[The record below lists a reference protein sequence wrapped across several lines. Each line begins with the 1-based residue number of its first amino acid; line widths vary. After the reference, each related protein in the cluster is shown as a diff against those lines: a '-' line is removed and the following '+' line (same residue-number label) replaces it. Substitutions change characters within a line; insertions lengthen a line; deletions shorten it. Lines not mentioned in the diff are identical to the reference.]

1 MPTWLTMTLYV
12 FCLTLVA
19 PLYMWGNSGS
29 WQVAWR
35 VWREYCVY
43 LLVLA
48 LPGIVAAI
56 WFWMFGP

>member
-1 MPTWLTMTLYV
+1 MTLYV
-12 FCLTLVA
+12 FCMTLVA

-29 WQVAWR
+29 WRVAWR

-43 LLVLA
+43 LMVLA